1 MDTAKQQEKGPLIIE
16 GKTKYIYEVQGD
28 PNSITAKS
36 KSDLTKFDDP
46 ALTEHLD
53 DKDRYATTTTSNI
66 FNVLRQAGI
75 PVAFKKQISDT
86 EFLAAK
92 CQMLMVEAV
101 VRREKVGGYIERN
114 PQLLA
119 VSKQGRLRSH
129 NLIFE
134 CFLKTDKG
142 VITSF
147 DGEKLGMMP
156 EDYRKP
162 GKLHDDPLIENPYS
176 ETWKLRHQKTPE
188 WDERSDLNLSFP
200 RVRFMPDHVK
210 MEDIEEMTRRVFL
223 LLEKQFGVFCY
234 TLRDLKIEFG
244 IGPNGEL
251 LVADVID
258 LDSLRLLDPNGK
270 EVSKE
275 VFRQGGSSEEIFKN
289 YYKVSELSK
298 YFGLPKQ
305 TIVLWRAS
313 KTDPFPKDEDLSKLI
328 PSGIPIEKVTIS
340 AHKESAKGL
349 RKLEELHAKYPQ
361 GAVIIALVG
370 RSNGLGPTIAAHT
383 AWPVISVPL
392 TFKVF
397 PEDVWSSLRCPSQTP
412 SGTMLTEDLAILG
425 ALDILSISN
434 PVAYAARQLAIEKLD
449 NY

>member
-1 MDTAKQQEKGPLIIE
+1 MSTAKQWEKGPIIIE
-16 GKTKYIYEVQGD
+16 GKTKYIYEVKGD
-28 PNSITAKS
+28 PNSIIAKS
-36 KSDLTKFDDP
+36 KPDLTKFDDP

-53 DKDRYATTTTSNI
+53 DKDRYATMTTSNI
-66 FNVLRQAGI
+66 FKVLRRAGI
-75 PVAFKKQISDT
+75 PVAFREQISET
-86 EFLAAK
+86 EFLADA

-101 VRREKVGGYIERN
+101 IRREKVGGYIERN

-119 VSKQGRLRSH
+119 ASKQGRLRSH

-147 DGEKLGMMP
+147 DGGKLGMMP

-200 RVRFMPDHVK
+200 RDQFMPNHVK

-223 LLEKQFGVFCY
+223 VVEKQFGVFRY

-244 IGPNGEL
+244 IGPNGKL

-305 TIVLWRAS
+305 AIVIWRGSESDPEPEVPSIPGITVESIVCSGHKSTGKTLTI
-313 KTDPFPKDEDLSKLI
+313 
-328 PSGIPIEKVTIS
+328 
-340 AHKESAKGL
+340 
-349 RKLEELHAKYPQ
+349 LEELLSKYPQ
-361 GAVIIALVG
+361 GGVILAVVG
-370 RSNGLGPTIAAHT
+370 MSDGLGPILAAHT
-383 AWPVISVPL
+383 IWPVIAVP
-392 TFKVF
+392 TTAK
-397 PEDVWSSLRCPSQTP
+397 ERSHDVWSSLEMPRQVPLST
-412 SGTMLTEDLAILG
+412 
-425 ALDILSISN
+425 ILSPKNAVNHAINILAQTN
-434 PVAYAARQLAIEKLD
+434 PAAYMVQQLAVEKLD
-449 NY
+449 N